1 MSRKRCE
8 NGRPAVRP
16 LRPREIRRSTNR
28 KSSNWPVMNQW
39 KETVSVRLR
48 NRGQPRRPGLLGA
61 SEAPGLHR
69 LIHDNSRRGR
79 DGAVTQLLSTG

>member
-1 MSRKRCE
+1 
-8 NGRPAVRP
+8 
-16 LRPREIRRSTNR
+16 
-28 KSSNWPVMNQW
+28 MNQW